1 MQIRCKQFECE
12 VCHKVTSI
20 QIFYNSNGIKYG
32 RARHYL
38 GLEKGKPQFEY
49 HKQSLEYIAKN
60 LGHDS
65 IALNV
70 DLEKAELS
78 SKRVCM
84 AGGKGF
90 EPLTL
95 SLEG

>member
-1 MQIRCKQFECE
+1 MFECE

-49 HKQSLEYIAKN
+49 HKQSLEYVAKN
-60 LGHDS
+60 LGHDQ
-65 IALNV
+65 IAVYV
-70 DLEKAELS
+70 DLEKGELS
-78 SKRVCM
+78 SKRDCM